1 MEKNLSRRDFMKG
14 LAAGAV
20 STATMGAFHTSVLAA
35 DSASSGGSLY
45 TPGTYTAS
53 AKGHEGTVTVTMTFD
68 ETSIL
73 EVSID
78 ASGETE
84 SIGVPA
90 AEKLAEKILSAQSS
104 LVDGVSGATETSSAV
119 QAAAANCIYQASGGG
134 IVENVASSDGESSE
148 EASGSVSGRDWLGDA
163 PEISEDDILET
174 VTTDVLVVGAG
185 NAGLMTAAR
194 AAESGVSVMVIEKGI
209 SSMNERHWIGAVG
222 TAEADAENVEVDK
235 NKLAAELCRY
245 ASHRCDESLI
255 RLWINHSGEAVD
267 WYYSIVKQ
275 YNPDVNL
282 HMEWDVGQGGH
293 DTYYVPPVMHNFQD
307 SIEENYYSEATAS
320 YGLSSL
326 TSYALDKGAEIRYE
340 TPLVK
345 LEQDSDGR
353 VIGAIAQSADGS
365 YIRITALKGV
375 ALCCGGYAYNKEML
389 AALNPDAY
397 ASTVEADASA
407 LNTGDGIKA
416 AMWVGADKDPDATA
430 MLFDRG
436 VIAPGEV
443 SDGNWDKSGYFHL
456 GSQPWLKV
464 NLNGKRFCNE
474 SVPYDFILHAAYMEP
489 GHLYNTIYDS
499 NWMEQVKQ
507 FQQIGCARI
516 EPSESGGKLQIFS
529 YEAEQGLLGSLEE
542 AGLIQSAD
550 TLEELAEKLNIPVDT
565 FVSTVER
572 YNELCENGEDE
583 DFGKE
588 AYRLLP
594 VNTPPYYGCRQGASL
609 LCTLDG
615 LRINTEMQV
624 LDSEGNP
631 IQGLY
636 AAGDCSGGFFA
647 HNYPEY
653 IVGVA
658 VGRTLTE
665 GYLLGAE
672 FANL

>member
-1 MEKNLSRRDFMKG
+1 MKKSFSRRDFMKG

-20 STATMGAFHTSVLAA
+20 STAAMGIFHTGV
-35 DSASSGGSLY
+35 SAEESTSATGALY

-53 AKGHEGTVTVTMTFD
+53 ANGHGGIVTVTMTFD
-68 ETSIL
+68 ESSIL
-73 EVSID
+73 DVTID

-90 AEKLAEKILSAQSS
+90 AEKLAEKILNAQSS
-104 LVDGVSGATETSSAV
+104 LVDGISGATETSDAV
-119 QAAAANCIYQASGGG
+119 QAAAANCIYQASNGG
-134 IVENVASSDGESSE
+134 IVENVA
-148 EASGSVSGRDWLGDA
+148 ASTENTFASVSNTDWLGSA
-163 PEISEDDILET
+163 PEISEDEILET
-174 VTTDVLVVGAG
+174 VNTEVLVVGAG

-194 AAESGVSVMVIEKGI
+194 AAGNGANVLVIEKSI
-209 SSMNERHWIGAVG
+209 SSMNERHWLGAVG
-222 TAEADAENVEVDK
+222 TEEADAANIDIDK

-255 RLWINHSGEAVD
+255 RLWINHSGEAID

-275 YNPDVNL
+275 YNPDVSL

-307 SIEENYYSEATAS
+307 NTEENYYSEATAS

-326 TSYALDKGAEIRYE
+326 TSYALDNGAEIRYE

-345 LEQDSDGR
+345 LEQNSDGR
-353 VIGAIAQSADGS
+353 VTGAIAQNPDGS
-365 YIRITALKGV
+365 YIRINASKGV

-397 ASTVEADASA
+397 LSTVEADASS

-416 AMWVGADKDPDATA
+416 AMWIGADKDPDPTA

-436 VIAPGEV
+436 VIAPGET

-529 YEAEQGLLGSLEE
+529 YEAEQGLLGGLEE

-565 FVSTVER
+565 FVATVER
-572 YNELCENGEDE
+572 YNELCEKGEDE

-624 LDSEGNP
+624 LDSDGSP
-631 IQGLY
+631 IEGLY

-672 FANL
+672 LANS

>member
-1 MEKNLSRRDFMKG
+1 MEKSFSRRDFMKC

-20 STATMGAFHTSVLAA
+20 STAAMGIFHTGVSAEESTSAA
-35 DSASSGGSLY
+35 GALY

-53 AKGHEGTVTVTMTFD
+53 ANGHGGIVTVTMTFD
-68 ETSIL
+68 ESSIL
-73 EVSID
+73 DVSID
-78 ASGETE
+78 ASDETE

-90 AEKLAEKILSAQSS
+90 AEKLAEKILNAQSS
-104 LVDGVSGATETSSAV
+104 LVDGISGATETSDAV
-119 QAAAANCIYQASGGG
+119 QAAAANCIYQASNGG
-134 IVENVASSDGESSE
+134 IVENVA
-148 EASGSVSGRDWLGDA
+148 ASAEDTSASVSNTDWLGSA
-163 PEISEDDILET
+163 PEISEDEILET
-174 VTTDVLVVGAG
+174 VNTEVLVVGAG

-194 AAESGVSVMVIEKGI
+194 AAGNGANVLVIEKSI
-209 SSMNERHWIGAVG
+209 SSMNERHWLGAVG
-222 TAEADAENVEVDK
+222 TEEADAADIDIDK

-255 RLWINHSGEAVD
+255 RLWINHSGEAID

-275 YNPDVNL
+275 YNPDVSL

-307 SIEENYYSEATAS
+307 NTEENYYSEATAS

-326 TSYALDKGAEIRYE
+326 TSYALDNGAEIRYE

-345 LEQDSDGR
+345 LEQNSDGR
-353 VIGAIAQSADGS
+353 VTGAIAQNPDGS
-365 YIRITALKGV
+365 YIRINASRGV

-397 ASTVEADASA
+397 LSTVEADASS

-416 AMWVGADKDPDATA
+416 AMWIGADKDPDPTA

-436 VIAPGEV
+436 VIAPGET

-529 YEAEQGLLGSLEE
+529 YEAEQGLLGGLEE

-550 TLEELAEKLNIPVDT
+550 TLEELAEKLDIPVDA
-565 FVSTVER
+565 FVATVER
-572 YNELCENGEDE
+572 YNELCEKGEDE

-624 LDSEGNP
+624 LDSDGSP
-631 IQGLY
+631 IEGLY

-658 VGRTLTE
+658 AGRTLTE

-672 FANL
+672 LANS

>member
-1 MEKNLSRRDFMKG
+1 MEKSFSRRDLMKG

-20 STATMGAFHTSVLAA
+20 STAAMGIFHTGVSAEESTSAA
-35 DSASSGGSLY
+35 GNLY

-53 AKGHEGTVTVTMTFD
+53 ANGHGGIVTVTMTFD
-68 ETSIL
+68 ESSIL
-73 EVSID
+73 DVTID

-90 AEKLAEKILSAQSS
+90 AEKLAEKILNAQSS
-104 LVDGVSGATETSSAV
+104 LVDGVSGATETSGAV
-119 QAAAANCIYQASGGG
+119 QAAAANCIYQASNGG
-134 IVENVASSDGESSE
+134 IVENVA
-148 EASGSVSGRDWLGDA
+148 ASAEDTSASVSNTDWLGSA
-163 PEISEDDILET
+163 PEISEDEILET
-174 VTTDVLVVGAG
+174 VNTEVLVVGAG

-194 AAESGVSVMVIEKGI
+194 AAGNGANVLVIEKSI
-209 SSMNERHWIGAVG
+209 SSMNERHWLGAVG
-222 TAEADAENVEVDK
+222 TEEANAANIDIDK

-255 RLWINHSGEAVD
+255 RLWINHSGEAID

-275 YNPDVNL
+275 YNPDVSL

-307 SIEENYYSEATAS
+307 NTEENYYSEATAS
-320 YGLSSL
+320 YGLSIL
-326 TSYALDKGAEIRYE
+326 TSYALDNGAEIRYE

-345 LEQDSDGR
+345 LEQNSDGR
-353 VIGAIAQSADGS
+353 VTGAIAQNPDGS
-365 YIRITALKGV
+365 YIRINASKGV

-397 ASTVEADASA
+397 LSTVEADASS

-416 AMWVGADKDPDATA
+416 AMWIGADKDPDPTA

-436 VIAPGEV
+436 VIAPGET

-529 YEAEQGLLGSLEE
+529 YEAEQGLLGGLEE

-550 TLEELAEKLNIPVDT
+550 TLEELAEKLDIPVDT
-565 FVSTVER
+565 FVATVER
-572 YNELCENGEDE
+572 YNELCEKGEDE

-624 LDSEGNP
+624 LDSDGSP
-631 IQGLY
+631 IEGLY

-672 FANL
+672 LANS